1 LLFQYRNEGNPLAHY
16 DLTAEEILT
25 QCDFQL
31 DMLVCAAGT
40 GGTLTGIGR
49 KIKEMCPKCT
59 IVGVDPEGSILAQPD
74 ELNKTNVSFYEVE
87 GIGYDFIPTVLGE
100 SFKGHKTLLCN
111 ASQPSNLL
119 YHRLLPNVPVQW
131 TN

>member
-1 LLFQYRNEGNPLAHY
+1 LAHY

-25 QCDFQL
+25 QCDFAL

-40 GGTLTGIGR
+40 GGTITGIGR
-49 KIKEMCPKCT
+49 KIKEICPRCK

-74 ELNKTNVSFYEVE
+74 ELNKTDVSFYEVE

-100 SFKGHKTLLCN
+100 SYKGHKTPYLYN
-111 ASQPSNLL
+111 A
-119 YHRLLPNVPVQW
+119 
-131 TN
+131 

>member
-1 LLFQYRNEGNPLAHY
+1 LAHY